1 MSSRPS
7 ARVRANRA
15 NAAKSTGPRTAE
27 GSARAAR
34 NSLIHGLAGA
44 QREAPSREVERL
56 SEFLL
61 GDVGAERTSLV
72 EAAARDLARAQLHV
86 LSVRA
91 VRHIYWLQVAATHP
105 QRLGQPDAV
114 KSGPAPVG
122 YGGIGQEIEAMAHR
136 SARLSEPLGTIQALE
151 RYERRALS
159 RRKWASRAFSEAVAM
174 TPGRGS

>member
-15 NAAKSTGPRTAE
+15 NAAKSTGPRTAG

-44 QREAPSREVERL
+44 QREAPPREVERL

-114 KSGPAPVG
+114 ESEPAPIG
-122 YGGIGQEIEAMAHR
+122 YVGIGQEIQAMSHR
-136 SARLSEPLGTIQALE
+136 SARPSEPLGTIQALE

-174 TPGRGS
+174 TPGRGI

>member
-1 MSSRPS
+1 
-7 ARVRANRA
+7 
-15 NAAKSTGPRTAE
+15 
-27 GSARAAR
+27 
-34 NSLIHGLAGA
+34 LIHGLAGA

-91 VRHIYWLQVAATHP
+91 VRHIYWLEVASTDT
-105 QRLGQPDAV
+105 QRLGQPEAV

-136 SARLSEPLGTIQALE
+136 SARLSEPLRTIQALE